1 MSILEEISFIE
12 ASVMLLPAFFGELGI
27 IEVKCFLTKIGML
40 FALLLSLLFV
50 AVIVAKVTS
59 VFVEFIERGG
69 SFVKKVNFSNHIII
83 CGWNFQG
90 KKIVDELHNADLKIK
105 KNVVILANLG
115 TRPVQDERVE
125 FIKGDPTQDEDL
137 LNAGVKKASSVIVL
151 SDLRK
156 EANEADAEALMI
168 VLAVES
174 LHREVHTSVQILN
187 SANRIHLER
196 AHADEIICLDQL
208 GGSLSVASSLNPGVS
223 NVVTELL
230 TFNSGSEFYRYEGKL
245 SDEIIGKEFSE
256 VVSILAKRK
265 MILLGVE
272 TDESPE
278 TREMFSMNALHPL
291 EEKNRLIIV
300 NPQSPYKIR
309 RGDALFIIAE
319 SEPVKL

>member
-69 SFVKKVNFSNHIII
+69 SIVKKVDFSKHIII

-90 KKIVDELHNADLKIK
+90 KRIVKELQNEDLKTK
-105 KNVVILANLG
+105 KNIVILANLD
-115 TRPVQDERVE
+115 TRPVQDEKIE
-125 FIKGDPTQDEDL
+125 FIKGEPTQDEDL
-137 LNAGVKKASSVIVL
+137 INAGVKTASSVIVL

-174 LHREVHTSVQILN
+174 LNREVHTSVQILN

-196 AHADEIICLDQL
+196 AHSDEIICLDQL

-223 NVVTELL
+223 NIVTELL

-256 VVSILAKRK
+256 VICILAKRK
-265 MILLGVE
+265 MILLAVE
-272 TDESPE
+272 IDDSQEVRENLSIDVLHRGDE
-278 TREMFSMNALHPL
+278 
-291 EEKNRLIIV
+291 KGRLIIV
-300 NPQSPYKIR
+300 NPQSPYTIR
-309 RGDALFIIAE
+309 QGDALFIVAE
-319 SEPVKL
+319 SEPIKL